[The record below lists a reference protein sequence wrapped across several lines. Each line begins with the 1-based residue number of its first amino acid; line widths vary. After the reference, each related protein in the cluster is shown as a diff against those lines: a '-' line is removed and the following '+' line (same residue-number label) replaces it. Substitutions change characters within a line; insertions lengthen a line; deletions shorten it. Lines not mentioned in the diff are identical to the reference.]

1 MLSPQQKEDFVR
13 DGYIVVR
20 GLIPDDLVRRTRED
34 LLQDLGVTL
43 DDPATWKSRAETTNW
58 AWGAGHLTTA
68 IRSPEVEAVVEDL
81 VGPRFLR
88 KLSFHY
94 GKEAVGLNACE
105 EGFIPVLT
113 YPTPNANG
121 HRGFVEPQGWH
132 LDGIAGTSLLPGVLM
147 MVIFVYLTDVAEDGG
162 ATTVKPGSHRQI
174 FEHWM
179 QNGVDENAMGS
190 FDDIEFTPSV
200 PLAGKAGD
208 VVFFHYLMMHS
219 GSDNFD
225 KHIRVGLNTCVHQEV
240 GRPYQLRHGTPDHTW
255 TPFDLTLR
263 TDNIPQPVP

>member
-1 MLSPQQKEDFVR
+1 MLSQEQKDQFVR
-13 DGYIVVR
+13 DGYVVVR
-20 GLIPDDLVRRTRED
+20 GLIPDDIVRETRD
-34 LLQDLGVTL
+34 NLMNDLGVVI
-43 DDPATWKSRAETTNW
+43 DDPTTWKSKQETAAW
-58 AWGAGHLTTA
+58 MWGAGRFTHKV
-68 IRSPEVEAVVEDL
+68 RSAAVEEVVEDL
-81 VGPRFLR
+81 VGPRFLK

-94 GKEAVGLNACE
+94 GKETQGLDACE

-132 LDGIAGTSLLPGVLM
+132 LDGMYGTSLLPGVLM
-147 MVIFVYLTDVAEDGG
+147 MVAFVYLTDVAEDGG

-174 FEHWM
+174 FEYWT
-179 QNGVDENAMGS
+179 QNGIDENSMG
-190 FDDIEFTPSV
+190 DYNELEFAPSV
-200 PLAGKAGD
+200 PIAGQAGD
-208 VVFFHYLMMHS
+208 VVFFHYLMLHS

-240 GRPYQLRHGTPDHTW
+240 GRPYLPRKGAPDASW

-263 TDNIPQPVP
+263 TDNILVPA